1 MADPLHTLARWAAMA
16 VLALA
21 VPAQAAGPAL
31 TLGLIAP
38 TSVEG
43 TLAGW
48 QPVADALSRELQV
61 PVKLVASKNYAEIST
76 ALIEGRVQVA
86 WLNNRLAIEA
96 VEAEQAQVFAQMVR
110 LDGHSGYK
118 SLLLAPKGGPVGS
131 VSDVVS
137 KPGAW
142 RLGMGDRK
150 STSGF
155 LVPTYY
161 IFSKNKIDPA
171 KHFASVTT
179 GSHRD
184 NFLAAAEGKVDVAVN
199 NSEDLS
205 LFRAE
210 MPEKFAR
217 VQVVWESPVIPG
229 DPLLFRK
236 DLPAATQQKVRKVVL
251 AFGRT
256 EAEKASLRAIKMLSG
271 FKHSTNNQLRPVV
284 DLELFEA
291 LTKAMAAQHGAPQ
304 DFGVRMEQ
312 LTKRAARLDALLNA
326 TRLD

>member
-1 MADPLHTLARWAAMA
+1 MAALLKTLARWAT
-16 VLALA
+16 VGSLALFA
-21 VPAQAAGPAL
+21 HAQAAAQAL

-48 QPVADALSRELQV
+48 QPVADALARELQV
-61 PVKLVASKNYAEIST
+61 PVKLLASKNYAEISA
-76 ALIEGRVQVA
+76 ALLDGRVQVA

-96 VEAEQAQVFAQMVR
+96 VESEQAQVFAQMVR

-118 SLLLAPKGGPVGS
+118 SLLLAPKDGAIAS
-131 VSDVVS
+131 VSDVLA

-155 LVPTYY
+155 LVPSYY

-171 KHFASVTT
+171 KHFTSITT

-199 NSEDLS
+199 NSEDLA

-210 MPEKFAR
+210 MPEKFAKVR
-217 VQVVWESPVIPG
+217 VVWESPVIPG

-236 DLPAATQQKVRKVVL
+236 DLPAATQQKLRKVVL

-256 EAEKASLRAIKMLSG
+256 EPEKASLRAIKMLSG
-271 FKHSTNNQLRPVV
+271 FKHSTNHQLRPVV

-291 LTKAMAAQHGAPQ
+291 LTQSMAARHGPKEFTA
-304 DFGVRMEQ
+304 RMEQ
-312 LTKRAARLDALLNA
+312 LTRRAARLDALLSA